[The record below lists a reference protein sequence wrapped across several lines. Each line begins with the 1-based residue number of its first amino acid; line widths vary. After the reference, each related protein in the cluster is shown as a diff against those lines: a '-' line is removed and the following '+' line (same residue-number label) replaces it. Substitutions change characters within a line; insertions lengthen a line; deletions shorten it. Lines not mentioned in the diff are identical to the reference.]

1 MKRYVVRAVLLICLS
16 ACGCWTWQ
24 ANSGSDAVD
33 INPFAFGSNTPVI
46 QLSNAPGYENGQPY
60 DRR

>member
-1 MKRYVVRAVLLICLS
+1 MKLFAPVALLIVLFVS
-16 ACGCWTWQ
+16 GCTWQ
-24 ANSGSDAVD
+24 ANSSSDAVE
-33 INPFAFGSNTPVI
+33 INPLSYGSGTPVI